1 MNKRILDA
9 IIVHMNNQFCY
20 ILSGLSSR
28 SEAVNF
34 MSGYLMAL
42 EETEAI
48 TEHQG
53 KFILGIFLSL
63 T

>member
-1 MNKRILDA
+1 MDIRILDA
-9 IIVHMNNQFCY
+9 IVLHMNNQFCY
-20 ILSGLSSR
+20 IASGLSTR

-34 MSGYLMAL
+34 ISGYLMAL
-42 EETEAI
+42 EETENI

-53 KFILGIFLSL
+53 RFILKVFLSL